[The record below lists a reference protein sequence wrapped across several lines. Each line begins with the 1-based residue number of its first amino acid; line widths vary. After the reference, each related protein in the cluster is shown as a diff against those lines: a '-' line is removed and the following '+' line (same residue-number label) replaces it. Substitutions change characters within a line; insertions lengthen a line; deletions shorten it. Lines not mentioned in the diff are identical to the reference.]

1 MKTTT
6 NTFRLFFILFCMSFI
21 NSVVAQNDTIVKT
34 NGEKIGCKILE
45 IGANGVSYKRT
56 DMTDSPLFI
65 AGKEEITSIKF
76 RNGEKQVFP
85 TLANKQPVSTMDK
98 SPNSEGTF
106 NKPDDNGKKKKDLGP
121 ISDQHKIIYDGK
133 KYYVDGRRIGSRDA
147 DRLLSRST
155 NPAVKIPLKTAK
167 LTKTF
172 QKIMKITSY
181 PSTISGGVASISTF
195 RTVYIE
201 AQNGGAQMSSWINA
215 GLSFIGTMAFPI
227 TSKILKKRQTK
238 LYDKTIDLYNL
249 DKK

>member
-1 MKTTT
+1 MKTTA
-6 NTFRLFFILFCMSFI
+6 NTFRMFLILFCI
-21 NSVVAQNDTIVKT
+21 GLVNLVAAQNDTIVKT
-34 NGEKIGCKILE
+34 NGEKIVCKILE
-45 IGANGVSYKRT
+45 VGANGVSYKRA
-56 DMTDSPLFI
+56 DMNDSPLFI
-65 AGKEEITSIKF
+65 AGKEEITYIKL

-85 TLANKQPVSTMDK
+85 AMPNKQSNQ
-98 SPNSEGTF
+98 NS
-106 NKPDDNGKKKKDLGP
+106 NNSLVNSNDNGKKKKDLGP

-133 KYYVDGRRIGSRDA
+133 KYFVDGRRIGSRDA
-147 DRLLSRST
+147 DRLMSRSS
-155 NPAVKIPLKTAK
+155 NPAVQIPLKTAK

-195 RTVYIE
+195 RTVFIE
-201 AQNGGAQMSSWINA
+201 AQNGGAQMSSWVNA
-215 GLSFIGTMAFPI
+215 GLSFIGTLAFPI

>member
-1 MKTTT
+1 MSIVFST
-6 NTFRLFFILFCMSFI
+6 N
-21 NSVVAQNDTIVKT
+21 AQNDTIVKT
-34 NGEKIGCKILE
+34 NGERVVCKILE
-45 IGANGVSYKRT
+45 IGANGVSYKRA
-56 DMTDSPLFI
+56 DMVDGPLFV
-65 AGKEEITSIKF
+65 AGKEEISFIKL

-85 TLANKQPVSTMDK
+85 ASANKQPVSNMDK
-98 SPNSEGTF
+98 NPNSEGTLS
-106 NKPDDNGKKKKDLGP
+106 KPDDNGKKKKDLGP

-147 DRLLSRST
+147 DRLLSRSS
-155 NPAVKIPLKTAK
+155 NPAVKVPLKTAK

-201 AQNGGAQMSSWINA
+201 AQNGGALMSSWVNA
-215 GLSFIGTMAFPI
+215 GLSFIGTLAFPI
-227 TSKILKKRQTK
+227 TSKILKKHQVK

-249 DKK
+249 DKI